1 MAKRCEDFVA
11 TTADM
16 PGIASD
22 AYIVRG
28 LLALAQGDWGEAA
41 SWLSQRGTSGTESL
55 PVPLAATAAGALIR
69 LALARQELEAAAEQ
83 ARAAWAVVAGKGVWS
98 WAAELAPWAVEAL
111 TRAGESATAHAMVQ
125 DFARGLDRGDA
136 QAARAAL
143 VWSRAVL
150 AETGAPTREGRDGLL
165 RAAELYREAAAAYAR
180 LPRPYAQALAAEG
193 AARCVLAAHTEAGPG
208 PVAEG
213 ADISAPAGT
222 ASSRTF
228 VLSAVTELESC
239 AQRFTGLGAVWDAA
253 WTRTLLRTRQPAKK
267 GRPPGRPSHAD
278 ELSPPPVRRRSPSS
292 RPPV

>member
-1 MAKRCEDFVA
+1 M
-11 TTADM
+11 
-16 PGIASD
+16 
-22 AYIVRG
+22 
-28 LLALAQGDWGEAA
+28 
-41 SWLSQRGTSGTESL
+41 
-55 PVPLAATAAGALIR
+55 
-69 LALARQELEAAAEQ
+69 
-83 ARAAWAVVAGKGVWS
+83 
-98 WAAELAPWAVEAL
+98 AAELAPWAVEAL

-136 QAARAAL
+136 PAARAAL
-143 VWSRAVL
+143 TWSCAVL
-150 AETGAPTREGRDGLL
+150 AETGAPAREGRDGLL

-193 AARCVLAAHTEAGPG
+193 SARCVLAAHTEAGPG

-222 ASSRTF
+222 ASSRASVLSAITGASRTS

-278 ELSPPPVRRRSPSS
+278 ELSPP
-292 RPPV
+292 

>member
-136 QAARAAL
+136 PAAMAAL
-143 VWSRAVL
+143 TWSRAVL
-150 AETGAPTREGRDGLL
+150 AETGAPAREGRDGLL

-180 LPRPYAQALAAEG
+180 LAGVLGVPGGAGAQQAGPAEG
-193 AARCVLAAHTEAGPG
+193 EGAGTEAAQHGP
-208 PVAEG
+208 
-213 ADISAPAGT
+213 SAGRGRRVRGKDGRGHGHLRV
-222 ASSRTF
+222 RT
-228 VLSAVTELESC
+228 
-239 AQRFTGLGAVWDAA
+239 G
-253 WTRTLLRTRQPAKK
+253 
-267 GRPPGRPSHAD
+267 
-278 ELSPPPVRRRSPSS
+278 
-292 RPPV
+292 